1 MTALTVETLL
11 TNGLM
16 AVSYGPGGKCF
27 PALVALRLAR
37 SATRRLPLPTA
48 GVLRYDHF
56 MKVTVLG
63 AGLVGSPMALDLAK
77 DPAFDVIVADLREE
91 PLERLAQRARVTPR
105 RADLAKADELQALT
119 RDADIVL
126 SAVPGFMGYRTL
138 ETLLEMGK
146 TVVDIAF
153 FSENPLDLDA
163 LAKKN
168 GATAIVDMGVGPGM
182 SSVLAAH
189 AHSQLDQTTTILP
202 YVGGLPRIRRWPYE
216 YKAVFSPIDV
226 IEEYTRPARYI
237 ENRHLVVRPALSD
250 AEYLEFPEVGTLEAF
265 NTDGL
270 RTMAVTMNVP
280 NMKEKTLRY
289 PGHIEKMAVLRETG
303 FFSAEPVEIDGAKVR
318 PIDLTA
324 KLLFPMWKMEP
335 GEADV
340 TVMKVIIE
348 GTKAGKKTR
357 VTYDLF
363 DTYDAA
369 TGIHSMARTTGYTA
383 TAAVRMLARGLI
395 AEKGVF
401 APELVGRNRSCVE
414 FLLAELRARGVVYKE
429 TIEFP

>member
-1 MTALTVETLL
+1 
-11 TNGLM
+11 
-16 AVSYGPGGKCF
+16 
-27 PALVALRLAR
+27 
-37 SATRRLPLPTA
+37 
-48 GVLRYDHF
+48 
-56 MKVTVLG
+56 MKVVVLG

-77 DPAFDVIVADLREE
+77 DPAFDLTVADLRPE
-91 PLERLAQRARVTPR
+91 PLARLAEAARVTTR
-105 RADLAKADELQALT
+105 QVDLAKADELQGVA

-126 SAVPGFMGYRTL
+126 SAVPGFMGFRTL
-138 ETLLEMGK
+138 EVLLELGK

-153 FSENPLDLDA
+153 FPENPLDLDP
-163 LAKKN
+163 LAKKRS
-168 GATAIVDMGVGPGM
+168 ATAIVDMGVGPGM

-189 AHSQLDQTTTILP
+189 AHAQLDDTTSILT
-202 YVGGLPRIRRWPYE
+202 YVGGLPRVRRWPYE

-226 IEEYTRPARYI
+226 IEEYTRPARYV
-237 ENRHLVVRPALSD
+237 ENGHLIVRPALSD
-250 AEYLEFPEVGTLEAF
+250 AEYLHFPEVGTLEAF

-270 RTMAVTMNVP
+270 RTMAATMNVP

-303 FFSAEPVEIDGAKVR
+303 FFSTEPVDVGGAKVR

-324 KLLFPMWKMEP
+324 KLLFPMWQMDP

-340 TVMKVIIE
+340 TVMKVIVE

-383 TAAVRMLARGLI
+383 TAAVRMLARGLF
-395 AEKGVF
+395 ADKGVF
-401 APELVGRNRSCVE
+401 APELVGRSRTCVE